1 MPDKFPP
8 KNSGFRLETYRLP
21 APSVPVVEAGEA
33 DRPSRTPDEVVRVI
47 REAIKPPVGD
57 SAGDSPDGWDEAR
70 AATDALLAHGSE
82 HGVAILADG
91 SLRPLTEGE
100 ASDA

>member
-1 MPDKFPP
+1 MCSLCDGGWDYPD
-8 KNSGFRLETYRLP
+8 RP
-21 APSVPVVEAGEA
+21 APSVPVVEAEA

-57 SAGDSPDGWDEAR
+57 SAGESPDGWDEAR

-91 SLRPLTEGE
+91 TLRPLTEGE
-100 ASDA
+100 TTT